1 MLFIKFNNNLYLIFI
16 VDYRQI
22 CKIIRSMLVKIIV
35 NEIKSIKMYSI
46 KRGMNFFL

>member
-22 CKIIRSMLVKIIV
+22 GKIISSMLVKIIV
-35 NEIKSIKMYSI
+35 NAIKIIKMYSI
-46 KRGMNFFL
+46 KRGKNFFL